1 MINLVPETYSAP
13 PAARRRYIWR
23 SSVLVVLQLAL
34 FIAYYALGGGDET
47 VGGLDVAMMAITVL
61 FVGAATYEIVMLIR
75 ALDELQQRIHILSW
89 AIACALAVSVS
100 FLWGVA
106 SVLVSAPSLDPI
118 LTMVIAVPAYYVVL
132 FAAGRHFA

>member
-23 SSVLVVLQLAL
+23 SSALVVLQLVL